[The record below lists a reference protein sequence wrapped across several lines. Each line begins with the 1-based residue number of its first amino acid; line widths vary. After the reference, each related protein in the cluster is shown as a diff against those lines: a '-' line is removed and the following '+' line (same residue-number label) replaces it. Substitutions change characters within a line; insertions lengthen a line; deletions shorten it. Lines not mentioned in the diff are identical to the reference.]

1 MDYNSLTTKGYLIIK
16 SFLNADEIKLLTDD
30 FTQGGVPGS
39 GVLYGRMS
47 NNCFLAIGGK
57 ILNAIE
63 QIKTQHV
70 LDVDFI
76 MPVRNPW
83 IADPRPAGE
92 YISTE
97 RVVYRWHQ
105 DYETYYVL
113 QQNYNSLNFYIP
125 IIKPNPALSGLS
137 IIPFDSL
144 EQSVPEYI
152 DKIKNQGATTYIP
165 TDNITEV
172 WNGNEGYHY
181 TLPFNI
187 DSIAIS
193 PVLVPGDL
201 LLLRGDV
208 IHRTQDNQTIR
219 TSVSIRATSGRS
231 VINKD
236 KIFSGGK
243 LKKIKLADNA
253 DYYAWLKTRF
263 DLLGKDEVT
272 PLELF
277 N

>member
-1 MDYNSLTTKGYLIIK
+1 MDYSSLTTKGYLIIK

-30 FTQGGVPGS
+30 FTQGGVPSS
-39 GVLYGRMS
+39 GVHYGRMS
-47 NNCFLAIGGK
+47 NNCFLAISEK
-57 ILNAIE
+57 ILKTIK

-76 MPVRNPW
+76 MPGVS
-83 IADPRPAGE
+83 AGRPAGE

-97 RVVYRWHQ
+97 RVLYRWHQ

-144 EQSVPEYI
+144 EELVPEYI

-165 TDNITEV
+165 HDNITEV
-172 WNGNEGYHY
+172 WNGNEGYYY
-181 TLPFNI
+181 TLPANI

-219 TSVSIRATSGRS
+219 TSVSIRATSSSS

-236 KIFSGGK
+236 KIFSGGE
-243 LKKIKLADNA
+243 LKKTKLADNA